1 MTAALALG
9 SALGAGLWL
18 MLMGQPLGRPRPK
31 LSARLGRLS
40 VSERIELEESASPA
54 GAPMFRWALLERLL
68 RPLLED
74 AGRAASGL
82 LRRLGLEAGDLDRRP
97 ALGWPG
103 GRGAPDLDRRLALG
117 WPGMSAPQFRGQQL
131 ATAAVSGLAL
141 PAMNVLGVH
150 PLGPWPVW
158 LWLAAAG
165 CGFAA
170 PGWQLSSRLGRRRR
184 AILEE
189 IPVALDLFVIA
200 ASAGLS
206 PEQALVEASRRLEGV
221 LGQALRDVVREAGL
235 GTAPGDEGIARLAER
250 EDIPEL
256 RSLAGAWQLA
266 HRQGLP
272 LAPALLSLAET
283 VRDRRRAQLV
293 EAGGRASVRMLFPVA
308 LFIFPVFLVVLL
320 YPAGVELLGLG
331 G

>member
-1 MTAALALG
+1 MTWALALSG
-9 SALGAGLWL
+9 ALGCGLL
-18 MLMGQPLGRPRPK
+18 PLVTAQPLGRPRPE
-31 LSARLGRLS
+31 LSRRLGRLS
-40 VSERIELEESASPA
+40 SEGRLALEERAGQA
-54 GAPMFRWALLERLL
+54 GAPMFSSALLERTL

-74 AGRAASGL
+74 AGRL
-82 LRRLGLEAGDLDRRP
+82 LGTALARAGIEWGDLE
-97 ALGWPG
+97 
-103 GRGAPDLDRRLALG
+103 RRLALAS
-117 WPGMSAPQFRGQQL
+117 PGMTAPQFRGQQL

-141 PAMNVLGVH
+141 PAMNALGVH

-158 LWLAAAG
+158 LWLLSAG

-170 PGWQLSSRLGRRRR
+170 PGWQLASRLSRRRG
-184 AILEE
+184 AILQE

-221 LGQALRDVVREAGL
+221 LGEALSEIVREAGL
-235 GTAPGDEGIARLAER
+235 GTAPGDEGLAQLAER
-250 EDIPEL
+250 EEIPEL
-256 RSLAGAWQLA
+256 RSLASAWQLA

-272 LAPALLSLAET
+272 LAPALLSLQET

-308 LFIFPVFLVVLL
+308 VFIFPVFLVVLL

>member
-1 MTAALALG
+1 VTAALALG

-82 LRRLGLEAGDLDRRP
+82 LRRLGLEAGDLDRR
-97 ALGWPG
+97 
-103 GRGAPDLDRRLALG
+103 LALG

-131 ATAAVSGLAL
+131 ATGAVAALAL
-141 PAMNVLGVH
+141 PAMNALGAH
-150 PLGPWPVW
+150 PFGPWPVW
-158 LWLAAAG
+158 LWAG
-165 CGFAA
+165 AFALGFAA
-170 PGWQLSSRLGRRRR
+170 PSWQLASRLAKRER
-184 AILEE
+184 AIRAEL
-189 IPVALDLFVIA
+189 PAALDLFVIA

-206 PEQALVEASRRLEGV
+206 PEQALHEAGRRLDGV
-221 LGQALRDVVREAGL
+221 LGEALREVVREAGL
-235 GTAPGDEGIARLAER
+235 GTASDAEGLARLAAR
-250 EDIPEL
+250 EGVPEL
-256 RSLAGAWQLA
+256 RSLASAWQLS
-266 HRQGLP
+266 HQQGLP
-272 LAPALLSLAET
+272 LAPAMLSLAET
-283 VRDRRRAQLV
+283 VRDRRRAQLL
-293 EAGGRASVRMLFPVA
+293 EEGGKAAVRMLFPVT

-331 G
+331 T